1 MRRWHRLGAIA
12 LTAGA
17 YLGAA
22 APFRVDDG
30 NGEWPVG
37 VRALTVVC
45 AIAVVSALAVL
56 AAADAWRRE
65 RAVGSASSRLWTR
78 AVLTVVIPVAIAAFL
93 ATRHVTWPAG
103 VWASLAI
110 VIAAYTLTLYATF
123 ADVLNPR
130 PGSQPAPRPAPGPST
145 APVAEAAPASVPV
158 GSPAS

>member
-17 YLGAA
+17 YLGTA

-30 NGEWPVG
+30 AGEWPVG
-37 VRALTVVC
+37 VRALTIVS
-45 AIAVVSALAVL
+45 AIAVVAAVALL
-56 AAADAWRRE
+56 AATDAWRRE
-65 RAVGSASSRLWTR
+65 RAVGSPASRLWMR
-78 AVLTVVIPVAIAAFL
+78 AALTVIVPVGLAAFL
-93 ATRHVTWPAG
+93 ATRHVMWPAG
-103 VWASLAI
+103 VWATTAI

-130 PGSQPAPRPAPGPST
+130 PGSQPAA
-145 APVAEAAPASVPV
+145 APVPA